1 MKMLEADVKLMITKE
16 RKKGLLKL
24 NHSNMLELHDFCNM
38 IIIVKCSKFLLGIE
52 RWVVP
57 DEYFACKIY
66 TWNNMFS

>member
-1 MKMLEADVKLMITKE
+1 MLEADVKLMITKE

-52 RWVVP
+52 R
-57 DEYFACKIY
+57 
-66 TWNNMFS
+66 